1 MHDAGNGEQPVPA
14 SGTEPGR
21 RRWALALARL
31 AWAAVLAVT
40 ATFHVVRGA
49 PVDATIYAAAAALL
63 LLDQLGWLRVPL
75 RLRVDRDTASRR
87 LVAAVL
93 IVVASLTL
101 GFSPLYG
108 PADAAVVVGI
118 GVLLLPVAWAERE
131 RDDGVRPPGARER
144 RALRRSAV
152 LWSAVIAA
160 GCLWEV
166 GAFFLGR
173 SRPGGEAD
181 FPALSDLVDPVLAW
195 PPARAA
201 LVAVW
206 LLGGYALLRRGRAR

>member
-1 MHDAGNGEQPVPA
+1 MSDADGGDRHTPA
-14 SGTEPGR
+14 RDAAPGR
-21 RRWALALARL
+21 SRRTLALARL
-31 AWAAVLAVT
+31 AWVGVLALT
-40 ATFHVVRGA
+40 AAFHVVRGA
-49 PVDATIYAAAAALL
+49 PVDATIYAAASALL

-75 RLRVDRDTASRR
+75 RLNADRDTWSRR

-93 IVVASLTL
+93 IVVAALAL

-131 RDDGVRPPGARER
+131 RAAGARPPGAAER

-152 LWSAVIAA
+152 LWSAIIAA

-173 SRPGGEAD
+173 SLPGGEQD
-181 FPALSDLVDPVLAW
+181 FPALSDLVDPVLAS
-195 PPARAA
+195 PPARAV

-206 LLGGYALLRRGRAR
+206 LLGGYALLRRGRPR